1 VTTARAG
8 GLRRISDWLELVRFS
23 HTIFALPFAAIAL
36 FLATGGE
43 WPGARLTLLVLLC
56 MVFARTAAM
65 AYNRL
70 VDRDVDAANPRTRSR
85 HLPAGRLA
93 VAEVAAIV
101 AISGAAFATCAFLL
115 NPLAGGLSLPV
126 LAVLLG
132 YSHFKRFSALSHFV
146 LGLALGLAPLAVFV
160 AVKGTIDASFVAPA
174 LLGLAVLAWVAG
186 FDLIYASQD
195 VEFDRAAGLH
205 SIPARIGIGRAL
217 LLSRLLHVAMVVLLA
232 LLGIFSGLGLL
243 YWVGLVLVAVLLVHE
258 HRLVRADDLSKVDL
272 AFFTLNGVVSVAF
285 AAFAIAELVR

>member
-1 VTTARAG
+1 VTSARAG

-101 AISGAAFATCAFLL
+101 AISGAAFVTCAFLL

-174 LLGLAVLAWVAG
+174 LLGFAVLAWVAG

-243 YWVGLVLVAVLLVHE
+243 YWAGLVLVAVLLVHE